1 MLPQQ
6 VKSHPLLRRVTEPL
20 RTQVLSEAQMLKVPR
35 GDTVYDR
42 HRFLRCLGIVL
53 EGRIQVRRDNLLM
66 STLLEGDVFG
76 AAALFN
82 GSPDFPTTLT
92 ALAPCQ
98 VLLISQKDVR
108 RMLWECPAFAEDY
121 VTYLSQRIQFLSSR
135 LDMVSAGRG
144 EGKLAQFLLEADGGR
159 GEVSLSATRLSA
171 LLGMGRATLYRAF
184 EALEQVGAITREGK
198 TIHILDRRKLQI

>member
-66 STLLEGDVFG
+66 STLLEGDVLG